1 VVNKNH
7 NELIY
12 EKVDQELMIDIKN
25 LNGELM
31 DQALLMRKWTKAK
44 SMASKR
50 AKAIRNKLE
59 YTKAQ
64 IYRDGVRKGWRVG
77 DIQAEVTANP
87 TVQELTNELTEAE
100 YELEQLE
107 GIVRAFYQ
115 KHDAL
120 KDLSANVRK
129 GVED

>member
-1 VVNKNH
+1 MNKNH
-7 NELIY
+7 NDLIY

-25 LNGELM
+25 INGELM

-50 AKAIRNKLE
+50 AKAVRNKLE

-77 DIQAEVTANP
+77 DIQAEVTVNP

-100 YELEQLE
+100 FELEQLE
-107 GIVRAFYQ
+107 GIVRAFHQ

-129 GVED
+129 GMED

>member
-1 VVNKNH
+1 MVNKNH

>member
-1 VVNKNH
+1 MNKNH
-7 NELIY
+7 SDLIY

-25 LNGELM
+25 INGELM

-77 DIQAEVTANP
+77 DIQAEVTVNP

-100 YELEQLE
+100 FELEQLE
-107 GIVRAFYQ
+107 GIVRAFHQ

-129 GVED
+129 GMED

>member
-7 NELIY
+7 NVLIY

>member
-1 VVNKNH
+1 MNKNH
-7 NELIY
+7 NDLIY
-12 EKVDQELMIDIKN
+12 EKVDQELMIDIRN
-25 LNGELM
+25 INGELM

-77 DIQAEVTANP
+77 DIQAEVTVNP

-100 YELEQLE
+100 FELEQLE
-107 GIVRAFYQ
+107 GIVRAFHQ

-129 GVED
+129 GMED

>member
-1 VVNKNH
+1 MVNKNH
-7 NELIY
+7 NVLIY

>member
-1 VVNKNH
+1 MNKNH

-25 LNGELM
+25 INGELM

-77 DIQAEVTANP
+77 DIQAEVTVNP

-100 YELEQLE
+100 FELEQLE
-107 GIVRAFYQ
+107 GIVRAFHQ

-129 GVED
+129 GMED

>member
-1 VVNKNH
+1 MQKNH
-7 NELIY
+7 NDLIY

-44 SMASKR
+44 AIASR
-50 AKAIRNKLE
+50 RVKAIRNKLE

-77 DIQAEVTANP
+77 DIQAEVTVNH

-107 GIVRAFYQ
+107 GIVRAFHQ

-120 KDLSANVRK
+120 KDLAANMRK
-129 GVED
+129 GMED